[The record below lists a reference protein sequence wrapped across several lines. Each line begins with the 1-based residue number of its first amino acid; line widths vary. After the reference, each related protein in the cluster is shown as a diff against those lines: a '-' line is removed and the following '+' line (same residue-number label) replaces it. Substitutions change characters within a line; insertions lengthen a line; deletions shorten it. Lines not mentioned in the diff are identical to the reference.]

1 MNNLIK
7 YSNLANKILNN
18 ETRYKTNKAIISD
31 VFTMNNSNKVQFR
44 LTVIDSYYSTQM
56 SKRLYGIED
65 IAKTI
70 ATKTDSQLQEEIN
83 LFIENQDSSIFLKEA
98 FSKKYGI
105 NKQGKDFGK
114 AISLLSKYCYFLNDC
129 NFPIYDTIAKI
140 AYPLLTNGKSI
151 NEDNYFTAIK
161 ELNIASGI
169 NNYEKLDNLMWL
181 LGKIKSGSF
190 SILMDKIK
198 YKSITENITFHKDDK
213 TKDKDERIRKY
224 IEANYKTSNIFSQ
237 DEKEFLEFAFSLYI
251 N

>member
-1 MNNLIK
+1 MTENLIK
-7 YSNLANKILNN
+7 YSELANDILNN

-31 VFTMNNSNKVQFR
+31 VFTMNNPNKVQFR

-65 IAKTI
+65 IAKII
-70 ATKTDSQLQEEIN
+70 ATKTDSQFKEEIN
-83 LFIENQDSSIFLKEA
+83 LFIENQDSSVFLKEA

-105 NKQGKDFGK
+105 NKQGNDFGK
-114 AISLLSKYCYFLNDC
+114 AISLLSKYCYFLNNG
-129 NFPIYDTIAKI
+129 NFPIYDTIDKV
-140 AYPLLTNGKSI
+140 AYPLLTNRKSI
-151 NEDNYFTAIK
+151 NEDNYFTAIR

-169 NNYEKLDNLMWL
+169 NNYDKLDNLMWL

-198 YKSITENITFHKDDK
+198 YKSITENTTFHKDDK

-237 DEKEFLEFAFSLYI
+237 DEKEFLEFAFGLK
-251 N
+251 